1 MIRDSGVTR
10 TMCVAGESRTGQTVL
25 LESPEPRQSVV
36 LCNFTC
42 LLLSELDSL
51 CKWLHG
57 KAAKGKVLRQLPP
70 QQLTQRESPRQSR
83 DSCGRFHQSPPS
95 LQKRRGNSHPSNS
108 HSESHRGEAETA
120 VADFTLHPPPS
131 KLSYLEGVLKFDC
144 IEAKPRQH
152 DLGLGGRTR

>member
-10 TMCVAGESRTGQTVL
+10 TMRVAGESRTGQSVL

-57 KAAKGKVLRQLPP
+57 KAAKGEARFAATPTPATHTARVTEAKPRQLW
-70 QQLTQRESPRQSR
+70 QISPV
-83 DSCGRFHQSPPS
+83 
-95 LQKRRGNSHPSNS
+95 N
-108 HSESHRGEAETA
+108 
-120 VADFTLHPPPS
+120 PPPS
-131 KLSYLEGVLKFDC
+131 KPSYLEGVLKFDC

-152 DLGLGGRTR
+152 DLGLVGRTR

>member
-10 TMCVAGESRTGQTVL
+10 TMRVAGESRTGQSVL

-36 LCNFTC
+36 LRNFTC

-57 KAAKGKVLRQLPP
+57 EATKGEAQVAATHTPVTHTGRVTEAKPRQLW
-70 QQLTQRESPRQSR
+70 QISPV
-83 DSCGRFHQSPPS
+83 
-95 LQKRRGNSHPSNS
+95 
-108 HSESHRGEAETA
+108 T
-120 VADFTLHPPPS
+120 PPPS

-144 IEAKPRQH
+144 IAETAR
-152 DLGLGGRTR
+152 LRIGGYNPMIRVAEDSRTG

>member
-1 MIRDSGVTR
+1 MIPDSGVTR
-10 TMCVAGESRTGQTVL
+10 TMCVAGESRTGQLVL

-36 LCNFTC
+36 LRNFTC

-57 KAAKGKVLRQLPP
+57 KAAKGAALRQLPP
-70 QQLTQRESPRQSR
+70 QQLT
-83 DSCGRFHQSPPS
+83 
-95 LQKRRGNSHPSNS
+95 
-108 HSESHRGEAETA
+108 HRGEAKTA
-120 VADFTLHPPPS
+120 VADFTSHPPPS
-131 KLSYLEGVLKFDC
+131 KPSYLEGVLKLDC